1 MASLRRPSAA
11 PPRGSNSGPIQSGP
25 RPSLPSDPGNQKHKR
40 RSKVGDKIK
49 KRLSMRYTDNQSF
62 SIAPPMPS
70 QPNYLDSD
78 PYGGMEELPPDD
90 GDGPGA
96 GIGAT
101 MFGEY
106 GSPEFSDSA
115 FTQPLRVDADRSSD
129 RQEHFADEGIRRRGA
144 TDATQTEEWDLT
156 QLGDEKLDLQAY
168 VKKVLTGADQ
178 EEKKRLKAALLRE
191 RQGNQKELQRLVFK
205 HYAEFVT
212 ISKEIS
218 TLENDMLE
226 LKELLG
232 QWKDLPQLMGMEDTL
247 APTLDKN
254 GNLERKRTQR
264 NSVLDLQNLY
274 RTQLTQ
280 LWSIVEGS
288 QKYLPVVPGR
298 HLVFESHNV
307 IELNAATYKPKQ
319 SCSMFLLSDVLLI
332 AGKRRMKGGGGSEV
346 GTQDKE
352 KERGRLVAERCWNL
366 SELVIVDVKDGG
378 ELVNVIKVQRGK
390 EYCVYKTNKSDEKR
404 AILSAFKQ
412 ISRELNEKKRKD
424 NEKEQ
429 ERRKTMWLGG
439 NDKSAHTMSVMGTPG
454 RALSTIG
461 ISMTD
466 SKDLRWIDEFG
477 DDLTMAI
484 ATRDWDRALTLVEK
498 GQALAKTIE
507 SDPSAHAL
515 ITTRLDQLLPTFV
528 SSLCHD
534 LSSPN
539 LRKAACARLIS
550 LLIQLD
556 RADLARDT
564 FLKARRDIMMKR
576 VRSIKCEGDI
586 SSYIN
591 ELAVVCF
598 TIVRHTSDWYMNAFK
613 ETRMAS
619 GFVTWAKKQIET
631 FADLFGRQLD
641 IPDVDQTVVDECL
654 HVTASQNRKLL
665 RDVGL
670 DFTFLLTSLLHPSAA
685 TQSVFAITSPPSSAT
700 PVSGR
705 SRDQTFSAYSA
716 LSDSGP
722 SMARDRSNSGYTS
735 PTKIRERSTSGAS
748 HMVRERSG
756 TSIQSVPPL
765 SLGKSLPPA
774 EDGGLTGNGN
784 GNGADNGRQTSSGQ
798 GSPSLPPRSER
809 RGRAVPK
816 ASTEGFL

>member
-11 PPRGSNSGPIQSGP
+11 PPRGSNTGPIQSGP
-25 RPSLPSDPGNQKHKR
+25 RPPLPNGNQKQKR
-40 RSKVGDKIK
+40 KSKVGDKIK

-70 QPNYLDSD
+70 QPDYLDND
-78 PYGGMEELPPDD
+78 PYGGMEELPPD
-90 GDGPGA
+90 GGA
-96 GIGAT
+96 GGT
-101 MFGEY
+101 MFNEY
-106 GSPEFSDSA
+106 GSPEFNESA
-115 FTQPLRVDADRSSD
+115 FTEPLRVTDRSSD

-144 TDATQTEEWDLT
+144 TDATANEEWDLT

-168 VKKVLTGADQ
+168 VKKVLTGADE

-191 RQGNQKELQRLVFK
+191 RQSNKKELQRLVFK

-226 LKELLG
+226 LRELLG

-332 AGKRRMKGGGGSEV
+332 AGKRRMKGGGGAEV

-378 ELVNVIKVQRGK
+378 DLVNVIKVQRGK

-439 NDKSAHTMSVMGTPG
+439 NDKGGDSLSVMGTPG

-461 ISMTD
+461 LSMTD

-477 DDLTMAI
+477 DDLTMAV
-484 ATRDWDRALTLVEK
+484 ATRDWEKALALVEK

-534 LSSPN
+534 LSSPS
-539 LRKAACARLIS
+539 LRKTASARLIS

-556 RADLARDT
+556 RSELARDT
-564 FLKARRDIMMKR
+564 FLKARREIMMRR

-613 ETRMAS
+613 ESRMAS
-619 GFVTWAKKQIET
+619 GFVTWAKEQIET
-631 FADLFGRQLD
+631 FVDLFRRQVD
-641 IPDVDQTVVDECL
+641 VPDVDQSVVDECL

-670 DFTFLLTSLLHPSAA
+670 DFTFLLISLLQPSAGA
-685 TQSVFAITSPPSSAT
+685 QTYFAITSPHPSST

-716 LSDSGP
+716 LSDSTSRP
-722 SMARDRSNSGYTS
+722 SIARDRSNSGYATS

-748 HMVRERSG
+748 RMARERSG
-756 TSIQSVPPL
+756 SSVQQSVPPL
-765 SLGKSLPPA
+765 NLGRSLPPA
-774 EDGGLTGNGN
+774 GSGANGN
-784 GNGADNGRQTSSGQ
+784 GMGMDNGRQTASAQ

-809 RGRAVPK
+809 RAKAVPK
-816 ASTEGFL
+816 TNMEGFL